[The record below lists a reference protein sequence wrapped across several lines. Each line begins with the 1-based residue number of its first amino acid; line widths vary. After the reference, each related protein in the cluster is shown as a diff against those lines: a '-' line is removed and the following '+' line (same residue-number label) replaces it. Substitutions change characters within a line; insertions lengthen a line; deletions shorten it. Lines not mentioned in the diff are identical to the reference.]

1 MSLELPL
8 PTIDLHVTEREYK
21 KIKKKLDTHAR
32 ILIVIY
38 SILFMDY
45 KNPMHSKATRERII
59 TAASTLVCY
68 DLGYRKAMGK
78 TMITR

>member
-8 PTIDLHVTEREYK
+8 PTIDLHIMEKEYK

-38 SILFMDY
+38 SILFTDY
-45 KNPMHSKATRERII
+45 ITNAFQSNQGEDHYCSKYPG
-59 TAASTLVCY
+59 L
-68 DLGYRKAMGK
+68 L
-78 TMITR
+78 

>member
-8 PTIDLHVTEREYK
+8 PTIDLHIMEREYK
-21 KIKKKLDTHAR
+21 KIKKKLDTHAT

-38 SILFMDY
+38 SILFTDY
-45 KNPMHSKATRERII
+45 KKLMHSKATRERII